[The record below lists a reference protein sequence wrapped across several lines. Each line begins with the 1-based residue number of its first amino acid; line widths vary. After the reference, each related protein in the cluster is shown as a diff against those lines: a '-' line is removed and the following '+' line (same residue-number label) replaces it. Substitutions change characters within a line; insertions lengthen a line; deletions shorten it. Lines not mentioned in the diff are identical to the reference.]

1 MSYESMPMLTQAAK
15 EPELPVGTQPTPT
28 ECGAACVL
36 HWLALP
42 TGQRGRAGAL
52 SCSALGPGIPH
63 SSLGMAWN
71 KVMAC

>member
-1 MSYESMPMLTQAAK
+1 MTYEWTLGSHRQPRSLSCQWG
-15 EPELPVGTQPTPT
+15 PGLPQPNVGLPVYS
-28 ECGAACVL
+28 
-36 HWLALP
+36 
-42 TGQRGRAGAL
+42 TGWPHPQGNGGGQEL